1 MIDQFF
7 SKQFLIFLIN
17 GGTAALVN
25 VTSRIF
31 YNQWI
36 DFSLS
41 VVLAYITG
49 MITAFVLTKLFVFKE
64 SQQGLRKSAVFFM
77 LVNLIAVLQTWGI
90 SVGLASYLLPYMGIT
105 RFIPEIA
112 HVIGVVVPVFTSY
125 VGHKHWSF
133 R

>member
-125 VGHKHWSF
+125 VGHKHFSF